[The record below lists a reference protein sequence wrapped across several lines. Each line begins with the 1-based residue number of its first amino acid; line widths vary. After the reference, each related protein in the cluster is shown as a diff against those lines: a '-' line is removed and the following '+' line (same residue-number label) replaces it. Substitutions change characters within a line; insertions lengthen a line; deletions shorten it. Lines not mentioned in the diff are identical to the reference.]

1 MKAKVRQLDI
11 SVEDDD
17 PAPLRAA
24 SSGESRRRMPLS
36 APAVEEAPAL
46 ARRIFKPVWVLPG
59 LAFSGM
65 TFLLLAYLCQSA
77 QIVRSQYRIVA
88 VRGEVRELQAEANDL
103 ELSVCELTAL
113 ERVERIATEHL
124 SMTVPTERRIIEV
137 SWQRALEKGSEVA
150 ALR

>member
-1 MKAKVRQLDI
+1 MVKAKVSELDI
-11 SVEDDD
+11 SVEEDD
-17 PAPLRAA
+17 PAPLRET
-24 SSGESRRRMPLS
+24 SSGESRRRISLS
-36 APAVEEAPAL
+36 ASAVEDAAPA
-46 ARRIFKPVWVLPG
+46 RTPWKPVWVLPG
-59 LAFSGM
+59 LAFCGM

-113 ERVERIATEHL
+113 ERVERIATERL
-124 SMTVPTERRIIEV
+124 SMAVPTERRIIEV